1 MSLRPVFSDCGSYIY
16 IYIFGLYIYNVKLD
30 ITTKLFYFWLTGF
43 MLNTIF
49 KALLN
54 VSVLFSVQLR
64 CNVA

>member
-1 MSLRPVFSDCGSYIY
+1 MYFSEFISLVVLNT
-16 IYIFGLYIYNVKLD
+16 GLKYEINVKLD

-49 KALLN
+49 KTLLN
-54 VSVLFSVQLR
+54 FSVLFSVQLR